1 MINFHKAGTSQTIAI
16 WPEVSSSYAASPSG
30 SFYLELTQDYDQSTT
45 EVAVDVLNTPTS
57 FQPRLIIS
65 VPTDQIPAYSGYY
78 DVKLY
83 EFIIVDA
90 LIWSTTNI
98 TWSDA
103 AIKWSA
109 PSGKSEV
116 RLLDEDR
123 GHVSGS
129 DYPTTNQYLS
139 PNETGSYTTYH
150 N

>member
-1 MINFHKAGTSQTIAI
+1 MINFYKSGTSQTIAI
-16 WPEVSSSYAASPSG
+16 WPEVSSSYYASPSG
-30 SFYLELTQDYDQSTT
+30 SFYLELTQDYDQSKT
-45 EVAVDVLNTPTS
+45 EVPVEILNTPTS

-65 VPTDQIPAYSGYY
+65 VPSSEVPAYSGYY

-83 EFIIVDA
+83 EYIIVDA
-90 LIWSTTNI
+90 LIWSTTSI

-103 AIKWSA
+103 EIKWNS
-109 PSGKSEV
+109 PSGKSAE

-129 DYPTTNQYLS
+129 DYPETNQYVS
-139 PNETGSYTTYH
+139 AFETGSYITYH